1 VFYAAYVLSEL
12 RRRRGRPASGRPGS
26 DVRACVVGRPS
37 LTNARLAAAFRACGY
52 DAAVVPPDAP
62 LAPGPGDVA
71 LVRLDVLP
79 SLDGVEPGLRRL
91 EKLERAGAVLLNR
104 PGALLRAHDKL
115 ASAIVL
121 ARAGVP
127 HPRTAHVH
135 APEPAPSFGPP
146 YAVKPRFGSWGRD
159 VFRCESV
166 AELAACLERI
176 ESRDWF
182 RRQGALVQEL
192 VAPTGRDLR
201 LVVAGG
207 RVVGAVE
214 RVAPAGEW
222 RTNVALGARRR
233 PVEPPHEACAAARR
247 AAAAVGLDLAGVDV
261 LARGDGTHVVL
272 EVNGAVDFTSAYALG
287 GSDPFAAAVDS
298 LVAPPAVVL
307 AASG

>member
-1 VFYAAYVLSEL
+1 VFA
-12 RRRRGRPASGRPGS
+12 R
-26 DVRACVVGRPS
+26 VVGRPS

-52 DAAVVPPDAP
+52 EAAVVPPEAP
-62 LAPGPGDVA
+62 LNSGPGDVMLA
-71 LVRLDVLP
+71 RLDVLP
-79 SLDGVEPGLRRL
+79 GLDGVEPGLHRL
-91 EKLERAGAVLLNR
+91 KKLERTGAVVLNR

-115 ASAIVL
+115 ATAIVL

-127 HPRTAHVH
+127 HPRTAHVQ
-135 APEPAPSFGPP
+135 APEPAPAFGPP
-146 YAVKPRFGSWGRD
+146 YVVKPRFGSWGLD

-166 AELAACLERI
+166 AELAACFERI
-176 ESRDWF
+176 GSREWF
-182 RRQGALVQEL
+182 RGQGALVQEL

-207 RVVGAVE
+207 KVVGAVE
-214 RVAPAGEW
+214 RIAPAGEW

-233 PVEPPHEACAAARR
+233 PVEPPRAACAAARA

-261 LARGDGTHVVL
+261 LVRCDGTQVVL

-298 LVAPPAVVL
+298 LVAPASAVL